1 MEPGGVEPPS
11 KLAAKMLS
19 TRLVS
24 VCLSA
29 RGRYG
34 TNQPCAYLLNFAH
47 ASKPALAIHS
57 FMILLAGR
65 RTAGLPGKHPVPR
78 TLSGFRDSPRLGSES
93 IVVAIYWLRE
103 LVFNGTVS
111 QPPTCLQIHIHAV
124 KTKRPQWIYLFFFDL
139 ARSLQD
145 DPVGL
150 CIRHH
155 RDPLADESRILC
167 RISYFDDIRLAG
179 HQRLA

>member
-1 MEPGGVEPPS
+1 MVEPAGVEPAS
-11 KLAAKMLS
+11 KLAAEMLS

-34 TNQPCAYLLNFAH
+34 TNQPRAYLLIFAH

-111 QPPTCLQIHIHAV
+111 QPPTCLQIHTHAV
-124 KTKRPQWIYLFFFDL
+124 KTKRPHCAVRLPLACTPPDNRFLFFTSPHRWSSTPHG
-139 ARSLQD
+139 RS
-145 DPVGL
+145 P
-150 CIRHH
+150 HST
-155 RDPLADESRILC
+155 SRSPTC
-167 RISYFDDIRLAG
+167 
-179 HQRLA
+179 